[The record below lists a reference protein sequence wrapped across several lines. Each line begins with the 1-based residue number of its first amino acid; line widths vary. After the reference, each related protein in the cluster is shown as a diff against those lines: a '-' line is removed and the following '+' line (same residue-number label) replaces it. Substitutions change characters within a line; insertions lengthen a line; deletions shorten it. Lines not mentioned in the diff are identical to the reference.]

1 MRTTLN
7 LPDGLLES
15 LATLSGKSQ
24 KTSIV
29 VTALQEYERSLQ
41 RERLL
46 RLRGRG
52 KLLAADYD
60 PVALRDAEAG
70 ER

>member
-7 LPDGLLES
+7 LPDDLLAS
-15 LATLSGKSQ
+15 LATLTGKSQ

-60 PVALRDAEAG
+60 PAVLRDAEAG